1 MTAEQTAQV
10 EDVLSKIVS
19 RILRKDKVV
28 LDRNMTFKDLGADS
42 LDIVQVMVAIE
53 ESYDIELNDEE
64 LKAIT
69 NIGGFI
75 DYIKDRISKKQ

>member
-53 ESYDIELNDEE
+53 ESFNIELNDEE